1 MVSSTYCLTNVVTKM
16 KSILSFLIALSMLG
30 ASIAQGAP
38 WFEDGFESG
47 DFSKNSMRDGTSFRW
62 SASNVSASNATS
74 NSGSYSAM
82 FVFGPNADGEDSW
95 RELGFRFGKAVS
107 DVWVEYWILY
117 PDNYNHRSQSSSSN
131 NKFFQFNYNGAPK
144 QMLTVESAVQ
154 GGGSSLMR
162 RFLSTTQTPSGANNW
177 PVNDYDTRNFIGS
190 SSDYVIQTGRWTK
203 VMIHYSA
210 GSDGVKNDGRAEVW
224 INDKLF
230 HGLDFPFW
238 EPDNQGRINGGYI
251 LGWSNSGFSQATRI
265 YIDDF
270 KVFDAP
276 PDGTSSS
283 SKPRPP
289 SDFIIGN

>member
-16 KSILSFLIALSMLG
+16 KNILSFLIAVSMLG

-117 PDNYNHRSQSSSSN
+117 PDNYNHRSQSSS
-131 NKFFQFNYNGAPK
+131 
-144 QMLTVESAVQ
+144 
-154 GGGSSLMR
+154 LMR

-177 PVNDYDTRNFIGS
+177 PVNDFDTRNFIGS
-190 SSDYVIQTGRWTK
+190 SSDYAIQTGRWTK

-270 KVFDAP
+270 KVYDAP